1 MRVAD
6 TAVAGGLAQAMFL
19 KSPCATV
26 LRVSLCRH
34 FHLPGPCYSVSPCP
48 ASGPQMRRRVSWGPS
63 PRRVPCSRRASLSFG
78 HERRLDGH
86 SSGDTISCGS
96 EWFEGSSL
104 GPGSLHGFAVSN
116 GSPVGSPA
124 GISSGHLGS
133 PTISNP
139 LAATS
144 TEGLGHNGQ
153 LARSVNLP
161 SAAGGRGTSSREIYV
176 KTHPFGTLR
185 RVMER

>member
-1 MRVAD
+1 
-6 TAVAGGLAQAMFL
+6 MFL
-19 KSPCATV
+19 KCPCTAI

-34 FHLPGPCYSVSPCP
+34 FNITGPCYSVSSCP
-48 ASGPQMRRRVSWGPS
+48 ASGPQMRRRVSRGSS
-63 PRRVPCSRRASLSFG
+63 PRRVPSSRRASLSFG

-86 SSGDTISCGS
+86 SSGDPIGCGS

-104 GPGSLHGFAVSN
+104 GRGSLHGFAVSN

-133 PTISNP
+133 PTISYP

-144 TEGLGHNGQ
+144 NKGLGHNRQ
-153 LARSVNLP
+153 LARSVNIP
-161 SAAGGRGTSSREIYV
+161 SAAGGRRTSSREIYV
-176 KTHPFGTLR
+176 KTHPL
-185 RVMER
+185 